1 MSIECHRCS
10 SHNADGSH
18 FCDQCGSPL
27 GVGDEVKSKK
37 SRSKIWVLLT
47 LCILGWF
54 IYDQI
59 ILDLGERQRDRDGG
73 ASRAESSEDALGSRD
88 SERLQ
93 DSPAELFAQDA
104 SQRSGKLVAG
114 WLQFEDPHG
123 VAIERIPTAV
133 SRGGWFAVPRL
144 AALGANRWV
153 FRPGLGGETEVI
165 DGVWARGE
173 PVGLWRVDS
182 PDLAVAPLLESWIE
196 SEPLTFVG
204 YSGNRSETLPP
215 QTRVRKAGLF
225 FKADPPL
232 DLGRGGLLLQEEAI
246 VGWATGE
253 PDSALWL
260 WAGDPGD
267 LLVAERTVE
276 EFYRESF
283 AGGREE
289 LISEAHALAESS
301 STPRVRVL
309 GKYVDALRLQ
319 PRLRD
324 EESRDRWKPPS
335 AVPPLVRTLR
345 ALLDAGAP
353 QSITATLDLSIVQTL
368 NHGGVFLLWI
378 DAVGEVD
385 GSEVA
390 ISLIDRWGSTFV
402 PVGSELEE
410 QLISRLLSFF
420 RDAVRGAIDAGTLT
434 RAWSWVEDARSRFP
448 DDPDLYLSEVELWL
462 EEGDWRRAEGLLE
475 AVSFPAKFRDRV
487 SILEARV
494 STLKGIEGRIVIRFR
509 PGASTIPASANLS
522 GIEQQFIVDTGAS
535 YTSIPWSTVNALG
548 LRIDQNTPRRQLRTA
563 SDLISVPVVVLPE
576 IELGGWT
583 VSDVEVTVLDLPG
596 NDALGL
602 LGLNFL
608 GQFRVDLDREQGI
621 LTLDPK

>member
-10 SHNADGSH
+10 SHNAEGSH

-27 GVGDEVKSKK
+27 GVGEPGKTKK
-37 SRSKIWVLLT
+37 SLSRLWVLLT
-47 LCILGWF
+47 VCALGWF
-54 IYDQI
+54 LHDQI
-59 ILDLGERQRDRDGG
+59 DLERGERGRDRDGG
-73 ASRAESSEDALGSRD
+73 ASESGTSNDALGDRT
-88 SERLQ
+88 SEVLE
-93 DSPAELFAQDA
+93 DPPAELFAQET
-104 SQRSGKLVAG
+104 SQGSGKLVAG

-123 VAIERIPTAV
+123 VVLERIPTAV
-133 SRGGWFAVPRL
+133 TRGGWLAVPRL
-144 AALGANRWV
+144 VALGANRWV

-182 PDLAVAPLLESWIE
+182 PDLSVAPLLETWIE
-196 SEPLTFVG
+196 SEPLIFVG
-204 YSGNRSETLPP
+204 YSGNRRETFSP
-215 QTRVRKAGLF
+215 QSRVRKAGLF
-225 FKADPPL
+225 FKAEPPL

-253 PDSALWL
+253 SEPALWL

-267 LLVAERTVE
+267 LLVAERTVG
-276 EFYRESF
+276 EFYVDSF

-301 STPRVRVL
+301 SSPRVRVVR
-309 GKYVDALRLQ
+309 KYVDALRLQ
-319 PRLRD
+319 PRLRE
-324 EESRDRWKPPS
+324 EESRDRWRSPS
-335 AVPPLVRTLR
+335 AVPPLVRSLR

-353 QSITATLDLSIVQTL
+353 QSITETLDLSVVRTL

-378 DAVGEVD
+378 DAVGEVE
-385 GSEVA
+385 GAEVA

-420 RDAVRGAIDAGTLT
+420 RDAVRTAIDAETLT

-462 EEGDWRRAEGLLE
+462 EEGDWRRAEELLD
-475 AVSFPAKFRDRV
+475 AVRFPAKFRDRV
-487 SILEARV
+487 GMLEARV
-494 STLKGIEGRIVIRFR
+494 SALKGIEGRIVIRFR
-509 PGASTIPASANLS
+509 PGASTIPATANLS

-535 YTSIPWSTVNALG
+535 YTSIPWRTVNALG

-608 GQFRVDLDREQGI
+608 GEFRVDLDRDQGI